1 MSLDIRESFIERPQ
15 APARPLPLLVR
26 NKNFAAVWLGQVLSQ
41 GGTRV
46 YQIALLWWLLDQLPA
61 ASRGLSAGTFLVVGA
76 LPSLLLAG
84 RIGRLIDSAP
94 ARRVMVRAEIVAGAL
109 VSGLAVLAFVDSV
122 PVWLVYPV
130 GLALATCQAFFD
142 PCLMKALPELVDA
155 QDMERAVG
163 FGTSTQSVA
172 NFAGAAFGAGLLALV
187 GFTGAIA
194 VNAATYV
201 IAALCLLY
209 ARFTTLPAAPA
220 VVAEKRQST
229 WAFLGSL
236 PGVRPLL
243 VCFAAVNFFSAPT
256 LLVLPLYTKSVL
268 EQGPAMLATLESALW
283 LGLLLGAFGAVRVPA
298 RGRITQFGAV
308 CIGAFG
314 LFLAVPGLLVS
325 GPVSIVTL
333 ALAGFCLGV
342 SNVKFTTLFQ
352 TVVPPA
358 AKGRFFAAMMAS
370 VSATFPV
377 AFLAFGA
384 IGDAVSPRLLC
395 LVQAAG
401 LLVIGFAL
409 SKLADPTR

>member
-1 MSLDIRESFIERPQ
+1 MNVREAERLTEV
-15 APARPLPLLVR
+15 ATRPLPLLFR

-41 GGTRV
+41 GGTRI
-46 YQIALLWWLLDQLPA
+46 YQIALLWWLLGQLPA
-61 ASRGLSAGTFLVVGA
+61 SSRGLSAGAFLVVGA

-84 RIGRLIDSAP
+84 RIGRLIDSVP
-94 ARRVMVRAEIVAGAL
+94 ARRVMLRAEVVAGVL
-109 VSGLAVLAFVDSV
+109 VSGLAVLAYLDSV
-122 PVWLVYPV
+122 PVWLVYPI

-142 PCLMKALPELVDA
+142 PCLMKALPELLDGA
-155 QDMERAVG
+155 DMERAVG

-172 NFAGAAFGAGLLALV
+172 NFAGAAFGAGLLATV
-187 GFTGAIA
+187 GFAGAVAI
-194 VNAATYV
+194 NAATYV
-201 IAALCLLY
+201 VAALCLLY
-209 ARFTTLPAAPA
+209 ARFNALPAGPSAA
-220 VVAEKRQST
+220 AEKKQGT

-268 EQGPAMLATLESALW
+268 QQGPATLATLESALW
-283 LGLLLGAFGAVRVPA
+283 LGLLLGAFGAVRVPT

-314 LFLAVPGLLVS
+314 LFLAVPGLVVS

-342 SNVKFTTLFQ
+342 SNVKFTALFQ
-352 TVVPPA
+352 AVVPPE

-370 VSATFPV
+370 VTATFPV

-384 IGDAVSPRLLC
+384 IGDAISPQLLC

-401 LLVIGFAL
+401 LLVIGFVL
-409 SKLADPTR
+409 SRLPEPTQ